1 MRKRDLFCEKG
12 KTMSELDLLQ
22 QARESLQQG
31 ERDIAQKQLADLL
44 LKNPKNEKA
53 WMLMARVVETPKQKK
68 DCYERAIKINPNN
81 IEAKKELIRIEFPGY
96 TYDPKRGIVAETPK
110 EMAGRFRFFTG
121 AAFVMMAILA
131 ALISSTLVY
140 AKNNPDSQI
149 AQMLP
154 SLPSLD
160 SLKKF
165 NPLQYDSPE
174 DALIAFAKD
183 AANGGMDGAPAQPG
197 YSVTPSL
204 SAGEETFTMLENS
217 TPQAGSST
225 TIIIDEYHATSA
237 ATLILRQTPELPVRD
252 VQVYLRN
259 GQILVWCIVDG
270 DTNSTSALAAAIIN
284 VDTSGVPSLSILSAQ
299 VGAQNAPP
307 LVLEKLQAAFN
318 QEILKQINTQARG
331 MRVTNIYIDGGILT
345 VTIER

>member
-1 MRKRDLFCEKG
+1 
-12 KTMSELDLLQ
+12 MSEIDLLQ

-31 ERDIAQKQLADLL
+31 ERDAARKQLADLL
-44 LKNPKNEKA
+44 LKDPENEKA

-81 IEAKKELIRIEFPGY
+81 IEAKKELVRMEFPGH

-121 AAFVMMAILA
+121 AAFVMMAVLV

-160 SLKKF
+160 GLKKF

-183 AANGGMDGAPAQPG
+183 AANGGMDGAPAQPDYG
-197 YSVTPSL
+197 VTPSL
-204 SAGEETFTMLENS
+204 SVGEETFAMLGKS
-217 TPQAGSST
+217 APQAGDSST
-225 TIIIDEYHATSA
+225 ITIDEYHATSA
-237 ATLILRQTPELPVRD
+237 AALVLQQSPNLPARD

-259 GQILVWCIVDG
+259 GQILIWCIVDG
-270 DTNSTSALAAAIIN
+270 DTNSTSALAVATIA
-284 VDTSGVPSLSILSAQ
+284 VDANGTPSLNIISAQ
-299 VGAQNAPP
+299 VGRQSAPM
-307 LVLEKLQAAFN
+307 VAVTKMQTEINQA
-318 QEILKQINTQARG
+318 IIDQINAQARG
-331 MRVTNIYIDGGILT
+331 MRVTNIYIDGGVLT
-345 VTIER
+345 ATAIR